1 MANDINLCTFTG
13 RLGRD
18 AELKYLPNGD
28 PVANF
33 SIAVG
38 ESYKSKAG
46 EKAETTEWVNC
57 KAFRQ
62 LAEICGQYL
71 TKGKQVAIVGKM
83 KTRKWKDKE
92 GNDRY
97 TTEIVVDQM
106 TMLGGKGEGEQR
118 QEEAPKPAAR
128 PQKPTPD
135 DPFADMDNS
144 IPF

>member
-1 MANDINLCTFTG
+1 
-13 RLGRD
+13 
-18 AELKYLPNGD
+18 
-28 PVANF
+28 
-33 SIAVG
+33 
-38 ESYKSKAG
+38 
-46 EKAETTEWVNC
+46 
-57 KAFRQ
+57 
-62 LAEICGQYL
+62 
-71 TKGKQVAIVGKM
+71 M

-118 QEEAPKPAAR
+118 QDDAPKPAAR

>member
-46 EKAETTEWVNC
+46 EKAETTEWVN
-57 KAFRQ
+57 
-62 LAEICGQYL
+62 
-71 TKGKQVAIVGKM
+71 
-83 KTRKWKDKE
+83 
-92 GNDRY
+92 
-97 TTEIVVDQM
+97 
-106 TMLGGKGEGEQR
+106 
-118 QEEAPKPAAR
+118 
-128 PQKPTPD
+128 
-135 DPFADMDNS
+135 
-144 IPF
+144 